1 MDPNH
6 AVPVLVGEVDGVVR
20 RHEVADTALHSSHL
34 VGDCLLHEIRVGWG
48 RDACVVDENVEPT
61 MSFDRLVDLR
71 VKGHR
76 IAHVEDC
83 RVATY
88 LCGDL
93 GRGIGGKV
101 VDNDGGSVTCQSPS
115 EGGAKTRTGAGDER
129 DLARE
134 SAGRR

>member
-6 AVPVLVGEVDGVVR
+6 AVPVLVGEVDSVVR
-20 RHEVADTALHSSHL
+20 RHEVADTALHTSHL

-48 RDACVVDENVEPT
+48 SDACVVDQDVEST
-61 MSFDRLVDLR
+61 MSLDRLVDLR

-76 IAHVEDC
+76 IAHIKDGC
-83 RVATY
+83 VATY
-88 LCGDL
+88 LCGDV
-93 GRGIGGKV
+93 GCGIGGEV
-101 VDNDGGSVTCQSPS
+101 IDNDGGSVTRKSPS